1 MKRGSRS
8 QAVVA
13 CGLLAVTVLL
23 AGLGFVPAQQ
33 ACRTFGQFGVR
44 MLGLLPCAFVLVG
57 LFEVWVRRETVE
69 KHLGK
74 GTGLRGH
81 GVAIVLA
88 GTTIG
93 GLLVALPLAAAM
105 RRKGAALE
113 VVFTYLGASALC
125 RLPMV
130 AFEATFLGLRF
141 SLIRLCVSVPLVV
154 VTSIPLGRFLDRRAY
169 ELREP

>member
-1 MKRGSRS
+1 MINGRRL

-13 CGLLAVTVLL
+13 CGLLGLCGLL
-23 AGLGFVPAQQ
+23 AGLGVASAQH
-33 ACRTFGQFGVR
+33 ACRTFGQFSAR
-44 MLGLLPCAFVLVG
+44 MAGLLPCAFVLVG
-57 LFEVWVRRETVE
+57 LFEVWVKRETVE
-69 KHLGK
+69 KHLGR
-74 GTGLRGH
+74 GAGLRGH

-105 RRKGAALE
+105 RRKGAGLA

-141 SLIRLCVSVPLVV
+141 SLARLLVSVPMVV
-154 VTSIPLGRFLDRRAY
+154 VTSVLLGRFLEERGY